1 MQDAPTIVADDEEAV
16 EHTERN
22 RWHGEEV
29 HRRNRFA
36 MVSKEGE
43 PTVGRVKISRRSFY
57 PMGAR
62 SLGELKTEHEE
73 FPMYPRRSP
82 GWVLGNHLVDQLPN
96 LLRRPSSSNL
106 RPDSGDQPPIHSR
119 TCPVPTHYGFR
130 RDDDES
136 LFPSRPESTN
146 DDPEEL

>member
-1 MQDAPTIVADDEEAV
+1 MRRRSWLDEEAV

-29 HRRNRFA
+29 HRRNRFP

-43 PTVGRVKISRRSFY
+43 PTFGRVKISRRSFH
-57 PMGAR
+57 PTGDR

-82 GWVLGNHLVDQLPN
+82 GWVLGNHLEDQLPN
-96 LLRRPSSSNL
+96 PPSASVFFQPASGLWRSTSNTFENLSGANGLRF
-106 RPDSGDQPPIHSR
+106 QA
-119 TCPVPTHYGFR
+119 
-130 RDDDES
+130 
-136 LFPSRPESTN
+136 
-146 DDPEEL
+146 